1 MQTPF
6 PFVPNRRRPGRL
18 ASIAGRHRRASAAL
32 ELVLVLPLLIFLI
45 LATVQFGLFHSNMQQ
60 VALASRVGAEEA
72 SQTLSLAGTVD
83 DAPVPANILAAI
95 DKQLSSSCI
104 SRCKVQLEHN
114 VGGTP
119 VVLFSPQTGAC
130 EGGPTSTLATPNLL
144 GTYVRVSVCVPYCE
158 VMPNCLRIIGYDT
171 LDPSK
176 VAGSTTVFRYELT
189 P

>member
-1 MQTPF
+1 MQTSLPI
-6 PFVPNRRRPGRL
+6 VRNRRRHP

-32 ELVLVLPLLIFLI
+32 ELVLTLPLLVFLI
-45 LATVQFGLFHSNMQQ
+45 LATVQFGLFHSSMQQ

-72 SQTLSLAGTVD
+72 ATTAALAGTVD
-83 DAPVPANILAAI
+83 DDPVPANILAAI
-95 DKQLSSSCI
+95 DKQLASSCL
-104 SRCKVQLEHN
+104 SRCKVQVEHN

-119 VVLFSPQTGAC
+119 VMLYSPQPGAC
-130 EGGPTSTLATPNLL
+130 EGGPTSTLATSSLL

-158 VMPNCLRIIGYDT
+158 LMPNCLRIIGYDT
-171 LDPSK
+171 LDASK